1 MTNKIDLNKFKNI
14 EENLKIKK
22 LVIESKKNKIKEKI
36 KKIINKKLKNVIQAK
51 KDIFESI
58 ISNLDIE
65 NEEHINSL
73 IEIFCNKQKDLDYVK
88 AGKIIKKFEGI
99 KKKIARYNDEEIQKL
114 NNETIDSKFSNLKKT
129 IANST
134 IALFDKEINE
144 ATKDFESTLDNVPE
158 EIKPKD
164 FKNEVS
170 DVKELKELLFDFSV
184 LNEKLNTIN
193 EILEKSYKEH
203 EKDLRFN
210 KKYVKKNYYYLYRKY
225 KYKYLNL
232 KNNLR

>member
-1 MTNKIDLNKFKNI
+1 MTNKIDLNKFENI

-22 LVIESKKNKIKEKI
+22 LVIESKKNKIKEQI
-36 KKIINKKLKNVIQAK
+36 KKIINKKLKGVIQAK

-58 ISNLDIE
+58 ISNLDI
-65 NEEHINSL
+65 NREEHINSL
-73 IEIFCNKQKDLDYVK
+73 IEIFCKKQKDLDYVK
-88 AGKIIKKFEGI
+88 AGNIIKKFEGI

-114 NNETIDSKFSNLKKT
+114 GNENINVKFSNLKKT

-134 IALFDKEINE
+134 IALFEKEINE
-144 ATKDFESTLDNVPE
+144 ATKDFGSE
-158 EIKPKD
+158 EMKSED
-164 FKNEVS
+164 FKDDSSADEVS

-184 LNEKLNTIN
+184 LNEKLNTVN
-193 EILEKSYKEH
+193 EILERSYIEQ
-203 EKDLRFN
+203 EKDFKYS

-232 KNNLR
+232 KNNLK

>member
-1 MTNKIDLNKFKNI
+1 MTNKIDLNKFENI

-22 LVIESKKNKIKEKI
+22 LVIESKKNKIKEQI
-36 KKIINKKLKNVIQAK
+36 KKIINKKLKGVIQAK

-58 ISNLDIE
+58 ISNLDI
-65 NEEHINSL
+65 NREEHINSL
-73 IEIFCNKQKDLDYVK
+73 IEIFCKKQKDLDYVK
-88 AGKIIKKFEGI
+88 AGNIIKKFEGI

-114 NNETIDSKFSNLKKT
+114 GNENINVKFSNLKKT

-134 IALFDKEINE
+134 IALFEKEINE
-144 ATKDFESTLDNVPE
+144 ATKDFESE
-158 EIKPKD
+158 EMKSED
-164 FKNEVS
+164 FKDDSSADEVS

-184 LNEKLNTIN
+184 LNEKLNTVN
-193 EILEKSYKEH
+193 EILERSYIEQ
-203 EKDLRFN
+203 EKDLKYS

-232 KNNLR
+232 KNNLK